1 MPLRW
6 ANSADSHILEPDDL
20 WTESLPEPLARR
32 APRSERHGEQEITI
46 VDGQLVRRDPI
57 AFVGLRPPGAHNAKD
72 RLVDLDEQGVWSEVV
87 FPSLGMWTAMISDP
101 ELVQACCRSYND
113 WLRDELVRTSHRFVP
128 AAMLSMLDTDDAV
141 AELHR
146 TRDLGF
152 TAMFLATTPPP
163 GRDFNDELWDPL
175 WAAASEAGAVLCF
188 HVGTGGVQ
196 KVARGPGGAVINYVE
211 TFFPAQRTVT
221 HLVAGGALDRY
232 PALRVFIAEAGAS
245 WVPALADR
253 MDEAYRQHHMF
264 VRPPLSMLPSDLI
277 YRQVYTSFQH
287 DRTAIQAVMAMG
299 YERVMW
305 GTDYPHL
312 EGTYPDTQRVL
323 AELFDGVP
331 DAVRELITL
340 TAFSDLFGTA
350 PPGEDAS
357 ADRDGTAPG

>member
-20 WTESLPEPLARR
+20 WTANLPEALAQR
-32 APRSERHGEQEITI
+32 APRSEQRGEHEITI

-57 AFVGLRPPGAHNAKD
+57 AFLGARPPGAHNAKD
-72 RLVDLDEQGVWSEVV
+72 RLVDLDEQGVWAEAV
-87 FPSLGMWTAMISDP
+87 FPSIAMWTAMINDP
-101 ELVQACCRSYND
+101 DLVRACCRVYND
-113 WLRDELVRTSHRFVP
+113 WVFGELLDTSPRFVP
-128 AAMLSMLDTDDAV
+128 AAMLSMVDTGDAV
-141 AELHR
+141 TELQR
-146 TRDLGF
+146 TREMGF
-152 TAMFLATTPPP
+152 AAMFLATTPPP
-163 GRDFNDELWDPL
+163 GRDFNDEVWDPL
-175 WAAASEAGAVLCF
+175 WAAACEAGVVLCF

-196 KVARGPGGAVINYVE
+196 KVARGPGGAIINYVE

-253 MDEAYRQHHMF
+253 MDEAYRQHQRF
-264 VRPPLSMLPSDLI
+264 VRPLLSVLPSELI

-287 DRTAIQAVMAMG
+287 DRTAVQVVTGMG
-299 YERVMW
+299 YEHVMW

-323 AELFDGVP
+323 AELFDDVP
-331 DAVRELITL
+331 DSVRELITL
-340 TAFSDLFGTA
+340 AVFSDLFGTSLPEA
-350 PPGEDAS
+350 VPAGPGE
-357 ADRDGTAPG
+357 GTPV